1 MHISLHRVKNEME
14 MISQILKLLGSL
26 AMFLYGMNQM
36 SSGIQKATGNKL
48 RSLLKNITS
57 NPFKGVLTG
66 LGITAIIQS
75 SSATTVFVVS
85 FVSAGLLTL
94 TQAIGVIMGA
104 NIGTTVTAWIISLFG
119 FKFDIATLSI
129 PLFLL
134 GFIMQ
139 QFRKDKSKNI
149 GEFIIG
155 FSLLFLGLSL
165 IKSSVPDL
173 GSTPHVLSFL
183 ENWTGFGIW
192 SLLLFVITGT
202 VLTLILQ
209 SSSATMAITLIM
221 LSQEWIPF
229 DMGVAMV
236 LGENIGTT
244 ITANI
249 AASMGSTDARRAALA
264 HTVFNVFGVIW
275 ALILFRPF
283 VTLDIYI
290 VSRIGEFS
298 PLTGLA
304 MFHTLFNTVNTL
316 ILIRFTPHIERLVC
330 KLIPGKPENSED
342 IYTLRYISGGPVAT
356 PELGAQQA
364 LLETIHFAT
373 ISQRE
378 VNLIRDAVDQ
388 LQTDS
393 FDKPKDRLVK
403 YEVIADNI
411 EKEIAVFLTSL
422 MENETSQ
429 HTQALSNTLFRIIS
443 ELESLGDS
451 GECISRILSRLKEY
465 GNLTDD
471 RKNGIYMMLA
481 SLQEA
486 YDTMIE
492 NLKAADST
500 NLSRYES
507 QALNNEIS
515 INTLRDRLRD
525 EEYSRIES
533 GQTDYAVSTLYLDI
547 IAELE
552 RMGDY
557 IINISQAVSK
567 YGNS

>member
-1 MHISLHRVKNEME
+1 
-14 MISQILKLLGSL
+14 MITQILKLLGSL
-26 AMFLYGMNQM
+26 AMFLFGMNQM
-36 SSGIQKATGNKL
+36 STGIQKATGDKL

-75 SSATTVFVVS
+75 SSATTVLVVS

-104 NIGTTVTAWIISLFG
+104 NIGTTLTAWIISLFG
-119 FKFDIATLSI
+119 FKFDIAALSI

-139 QFRKDKSKNI
+139 QFRKDKSKDI
-149 GEFIIG
+149 GKFIIG

-173 GSTPHVLSFL
+173 SGNNQVLEFL
-183 ENWTGFGIW
+183 KDWTGYGFG
-192 SLLLFVITGT
+192 SLLLFVVTGT
-202 VLTLILQ
+202 VLTLVLQ

-229 DMGVAMV
+229 EMGAAMV

-249 AASMGSTDARRAALA
+249 AASMGTTDARRAALA

-275 ALILFRPF
+275 AVVLFKPF
-283 VTLDIYI
+283 VKLDIFI
-290 VSRIGEFS
+290 VSSMGEFS
-298 PLTGLA
+298 PLVGLA
-304 MFHTLFNTVNTL
+304 MFHTLFNTINTL
-316 ILIRFTPHIERLVC
+316 VLIWFTPQIEKLVC
-330 KLIPGKPENSED
+330 GLIAGKHESKD
-342 IYTLRYISGGPVAT
+342 DKYALRYISGGPVAT

-364 LLETIHFAT
+364 MLETIHFAT

-378 VNLIRDAVDQ
+378 VSLIRDAVDKID
-388 LQTDS
+388 TDG
-393 FDKPKDRLVK
+393 FENTRKRLVK
-403 YEVIADNI
+403 YEVIADDI
-411 EKEIAVFLTSL
+411 EKEIATFLTSL

-429 HTQALSNTLFRIIS
+429 HTQTLTNTLLRIIS

-451 GECISRILSRLKEY
+451 GECISRILNRLKDY
-465 GNLTDD
+465 GTFSIE
-471 RKNGIYMMLA
+471 RKQGIYMMLEG
-481 SLQEA
+481 LQDA
-486 YDTMIE
+486 YDTVICCLE
-492 NLKAADST
+492 NYDTPHLTDYAD
-500 NLSRYES
+500 
-507 QALNNEIS
+507 QALRNEIA
-515 INTLRDRLRD
+515 INSLRNRLRD

-547 IAELE
+547 IAEIE

-557 IINISQAVSK
+557 IINIAQAVHK
-567 YGNS
+567 YQDTGN

>member
-1 MHISLHRVKNEME
+1 
-14 MISQILKLLGSL
+14 MITQILKLLGSL
-26 AMFLYGMNQM
+26 AMFLFGMNQM
-36 SSGIQKATGNKL
+36 STGIQKATGDKL

-57 NPFKGVLTG
+57 NPIKGVLTG

-75 SSATTVFVVS
+75 SSATTVLVVS

-104 NIGTTVTAWIISLFG
+104 NIGTTLTAWIISLFG
-119 FKFDIATLSI
+119 FKFDIAALSI

-139 QFRKDKSKNI
+139 QFRKDRSKDI
-149 GEFIIG
+149 GKFIIG

-173 GSTPHVLSFL
+173 SGNTQVLQFL
-183 ENWTGFGIW
+183 KNWTGYGFG
-192 SLLLFVITGT
+192 SLLLFVVTGT
-202 VLTLILQ
+202 VLTLVLQ

-229 DMGVAMV
+229 EMGAAMV

-249 AASMGSTDARRAALA
+249 AASMGTTDARRAALA

-275 ALILFRPF
+275 AVVLFKPF
-283 VTLDIYI
+283 VKLDIFI
-290 VSRIGEFS
+290 VSSMGEYS
-298 PLTGLA
+298 PLVGLA
-304 MFHTLFNTVNTL
+304 MFHTLFNTINTL
-316 ILIRFTPHIERLVC
+316 VLIWFTPQIEKLVC
-330 KLIPGKPENSED
+330 RLIAGKPESKD
-342 IYTLRYISGGPVAT
+342 DKYALRYISGGPVAT

-364 LLETIHFAT
+364 MLETINFAT

-378 VNLIRDAVDQ
+378 VSLIRDAVDKID
-388 LQTDS
+388 TDG
-393 FDKPKDRLVK
+393 FENTRKRLVK
-403 YEVIADNI
+403 YEVIADDI
-411 EKEIAVFLTSL
+411 EKEIATFLTSL

-429 HTQALSNTLFRIIS
+429 HTQTLTNTLLRIIS

-451 GECISRILSRLKEY
+451 GECISRILNRLKDY
-465 GNLTDD
+465 GTFSME
-471 RKNGIYMMLA
+471 RKQGIYMMLEG
-481 SLQEA
+481 LQDA
-486 YDTMIE
+486 YDTVISCLE
-492 NLKAADST
+492 NYDNPHMTEYAG
-500 NLSRYES
+500 
-507 QALNNEIS
+507 QALKNEIA
-515 INTLRDRLRD
+515 INSLRNRLRD

-533 GQTDYAVSTLYLDI
+533 GRTDYAVSTLYLDI
-547 IAELE
+547 IAEIE

-557 IINISQAVSK
+557 IINIAQAVQK
-567 YGNS
+567 YQDTWN